1 MIIFCMYP
9 LNLNFYSFLHVTLLY
24 NSTHSMYVCMY
35 VYRTRLDT
43 LLLAL
48 WVDKPWLFGFKG
60 IRPPSTVAA
69 STAPRTRSTTR
80 KAAIITTTATS
91 KAPST
96 SYSATV
102 ALSLLYVQSEK
113 PFFIYLIMFFE
124 CMHH

>member
-1 MIIFCMYP
+1 
-9 LNLNFYSFLHVTLLY
+9 
-24 NSTHSMYVCMY
+24 MY
-35 VYRTRLDT
+35 VYRTRLGT
-43 LLLAL
+43 RLLAL

-96 SYSATV
+96 SYSETV
-102 ALSLLYVQSEK
+102 APSLLYVQSEK
-113 PFFIYLIMFFE
+113 PFFYLLKMFFE